1 MAGKM
6 TLQEIIETATSL
18 AENIL
23 KKRVETITSVAREDN
38 EWKVVAE
45 VLERKAVPDTQ
56 DILGKYELVLS
67 GDGELVGYK
76 RVEMRRR
83 SDIGVEEEA

>member
-6 TLQEIIETATSL
+6 TVQEIIETATSL
-18 AENIL
+18 AESIL
-23 KKRVETITSVAREDN
+23 KKRVETITSVAKEDN

-83 SDIGVEEEA
+83 SDIGVEEEV

>member
-1 MAGKM
+1 LAGKM

>member
-1 MAGKM
+1 M

>member
-1 MAGKM
+1 M
-6 TLQEIIETATSL
+6 TVQEIIETATSL
-18 AENIL
+18 AESIL
-23 KKRVETITSVAREDN
+23 KKRVETITSVAKEDN

-83 SDIGVEEEA
+83 SDIGVEEEV